1 MRPAAV
7 PVWARV
13 GDCDRSDDAAPG
25 PSHAFARP
33 KSSTFTLPSGV
44 SLTLAGLRSR
54 WTIPLSWASSSASAI
69 CRATTTASST
79 GSGPRFK
86 RSARSSPSASSMTRR
101 WAFVPSSRVTLSKP

>member
-54 WTIPLSWASSSASAI
+54 WTIPFSWASSSASAI
-69 CRATTTASST
+69 CRAIDDGLVDRQRPALQ
-79 GSGPRFK
+79 
-86 RSARSSPSASSMTRR
+86 
-101 WAFVPSSRVTLSKP
+101 AFREVLALGELHDEEVGLRAVLEGTLSNP